1 MNYYQH
7 HIGDYLVETSHLT
20 FLEDAAYSRL
30 LRMYYYR
37 EYPYPADV
45 AVVQR
50 LSGARSKA
58 EKNAVAV
65 VLAEFF
71 TLQDDGW
78 HHAQADEQIA
88 KYHSNKETS
97 QENGK
102 KGGRPKTKGEPGDK
116 PDETKGK
123 PDENPTE
130 TQTKPK
136 PNPTLTQSKANQQ
149 PITNNQQP
157 INTLSPPLR
166 IETAPPDAAPTACVD
181 PPGGLP
187 AEPDKPPPEMPYG
200 DGRPAGRLA
209 KLLREQGVQV
219 TPANPDFRSWVQ
231 AGLDADEII
240 AAVQIARTAKPKP
253 EPIPWGYLSKVMT
266 SQRNATPR
274 GGITAKP
281 KSDAH
286 WALELA
292 A

>member
-7 HIGDYLVETSHLT
+7 HIGDYSTATKHLS
-20 FLEDAAYSRL
+20 LIEDAIYMRL
-30 LRMYYYR
+30 LWAYYR
-37 EYPYPADV
+37 DEKPLPNDLNKV
-45 AVVQR
+45 AWMVGVR
-50 LSGARSKA
+50 TKK
-58 EKNAVAV
+58 EKTALALLLETFF
-65 VLAEFF
+65 VLQA
-71 TLQDDGW
+71 DGW
-78 HHAQADEQIA
+78 HNLRADKEIEHYRKTQAKAKAGANARWGSKEAAPEQDTGNPQGDA
-88 KYHSNKETS
+88 SDL
-97 QENGK
+97 QGK
-102 KGGRPKTKGEPGDK
+102 C
-116 PDETKGK
+116 PDDATHMPESCAG
-123 PDENPTE
+123 N
-130 TQTKPK
+130 
-136 PNPTLTQSKANQQ
+136 ANQQ
-149 PITNNQQP
+149 PTTNNQQP
-157 INTLSPPLR
+157 INTLSPPLK

-219 TPANPDFRSWVQ
+219 TPANPDFRSWVE

-266 SQRNATPR
+266 SQRNATPC